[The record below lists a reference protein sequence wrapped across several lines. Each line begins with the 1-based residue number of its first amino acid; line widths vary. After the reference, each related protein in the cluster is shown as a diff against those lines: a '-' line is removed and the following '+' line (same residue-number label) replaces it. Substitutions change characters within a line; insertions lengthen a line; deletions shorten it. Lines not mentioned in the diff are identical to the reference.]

1 MKSSKTKKSIASRKS
16 WFLKDVRAW
25 LLLIPLVWIFYLFVW
40 RPTVMGGYWSF
51 FQMKGYKP
59 TEFIGLQNFIQVIK
73 DTQFWPT
80 MLNTLEYVFWSLILG
95 YLPPL
100 IIAIMVNE
108 MINFKSGFRMMIYLP
123 SIIPAVAAMLMWY
136 FIYYPDNT
144 GLLNSFL
151 GLFGIEPYGWLNDPN
166 HVIMYI
172 IIEMTWKTFGG
183 TMIMYYAALQGISRE
198 LYEAATL
205 DGAGILQRIWNVT
218 IPQISGLLL
227 LTFVGQIISVF
238 QVLEQPMAMTGGGPD
253 GASISIGYQLY
264 KYGFVS
270 GRAGHAM
277 ALGVII
283 FVILLVM
290 TVFYFKLEKRVNENQ

>member
-1 MKSSKTKKSIASRKS
+1 MKSDKKKRISRLT
-16 WFLKDVRAW
+16 WIRKDVRAW
-25 LLLIPLVWIFYLFVW
+25 MFLVPLVLVFYLFVW
-40 RPTVMGGYWSF
+40 RPTFMGGYWSF
-51 FQMKGYKP
+51 FRMKGYKA
-59 TEFIGLQNFIQVIK
+59 TEFIGLQNYIQVIK

-80 MLNTLEYVFWSLILG
+80 MANTLQYVFWSLLLG

-100 IIAIMVNE
+100 IVAIMVNE
-108 MINFKSGFRMMIYLP
+108 MVHFKSGIRVLIYLP
-123 SIIPAVAAMLMWY
+123 KVIPAVAVMLMWY
-136 FIYYPDNT
+136 FMYYPDAT
-144 GLLNSFL
+144 GLLNSL
-151 GLFGIEPYGWLNDPN
+151 LACFGIKPYGWLNDPN
-166 HVIMYI
+166 FVILYI
-172 IIEMTWKTFGG
+172 VIEMTWKTLGG
-183 TMIMYYAALQGISRE
+183 TMLMYFAALQGVSRE

-205 DGAGILQRIWNVT
+205 DGAGILQRIRYVT
-218 IPQISGLLL
+218 VPQISGLLL

-238 QVLEQPMAMTGGGPD
+238 QVLEQPMTMTGGGPN

-290 TVFYFKLEKRVNENQ
+290 TVFYFKLEKRVNNQQ